1 MHIEKYIRKIVD
13 EGSRQE
19 MEELSNILQELM
31 MLLHEY
37 DEQKYKKY
45 EMCLYKMAYGEV
57 LNEDM
62 AEDIVNRMQPYGE
75 KWTMNQTNQ
84 IQHDYGYDSINPVD
98 FYIVINSAYNDYRDV
113 FGDDLETYVKFANA
127 FINDEDA
134 KKGKVFL
141 YYTNIPR

>member
-37 DEQKYKKY
+37 DEQKYKRY
-45 EMCLYKMAYGEV
+45 EMCLYKMAYGEA

-62 AEDIVNRMQPYGE
+62 AEDIIRKMQPYKM
-75 KWTMNQTNQ
+75 KWTLNETEQIQRDYGMEYIRPIDFWIVMNQRFQ
-84 IQHDYGYDSINPVD
+84 RFQRC
-98 FYIVINSAYNDYRDV
+98 FWR
-113 FGDDLETYVKFANA
+113 
-127 FINDEDA
+127 
-134 KKGKVFL
+134 
-141 YYTNIPR
+141 